1 MFNHLYHMPFKEIMS
16 EAFGAKI
23 TVAIPSFN
31 HGRYLNEALESIFAQ
46 QLPVEVMLADAGSN
60 DETVAIIE
68 HWQPRL
74 SWWRSSADAGQS
86 AAINEAIAQGTAPY
100 VCWLNADD
108 RYCQGGLIKLLNVLK
123 KRPDRPAA
131 YGRSWN
137 INSVGVRLNHYWTGP
152 FSRWRLAQHCFI
164 SQPTTLIRRSIW
176 EALGGLD
183 ETLDMAM
190 DYDLWWRIYKKY
202 GEPAFVSA
210 VIAENRLHNDT
221 KTATRRRQHYI
232 EAMRVVKYHYGSI
245 PLKWYL
251 MWPWSVW
258 WRSRQVI
265 QKK

>member
-1 MFNHLYHMPFKEIMS
+1 MRKALR
-16 EAFGAKI
+16 AKI

-46 QLPVEVMLADAGSN
+46 QLPVEVMLADAGSV
-60 DETVAIIE
+60 DETASIIE
-68 HWQPRL
+68 HWRPQL
-74 SWWRSSADAGQS
+74 HWCRSFVDAGQS
-86 AAINEAIAQGTAPY
+86 AGINEAIAQGTAPY

-108 RYCQGGLIKLLNVLK
+108 RYCQGGLITLYNVLK
-123 KRPDRPAA
+123 KQSDKPAV
-131 YGRSWN
+131 YGRGCSIDSAGKYLKHN
-137 INSVGVRLNHYWTGP
+137 WTGS

-164 SQPTTLIRRSIW
+164 SQPTTLIRRSVW

-183 ETLDMAM
+183 ENLDMAM

-202 GEPAFVSA
+202 GELAFVSA

-221 KTATRRRQHYI
+221 KTATRRRQHYT
-232 EAMRVVKYHYGSI
+232 EAMKVVKCHYGSV

-251 MWPWSVW
+251 MWPWAVW
-258 WRSRQVI
+258 WRSRQVT